1 MANSKK
7 TETTRDKKAADFK
20 NDKAATGGGKNK
32 NGGGKSGSM
41 AKGTGETTGS
51 KGTGHSMH

>member
-20 NDKAATGGGKNK
+20 NDKTLLRSPGDEGDENFPDEAA
-32 NGGGKSGSM
+32 
-41 AKGTGETTGS
+41 
-51 KGTGHSMH
+51 